1 MEDEVVRVYSSR
13 SPLAPTLSLP
23 VELVPSEEIITTGK
37 LFLGQQHI
45 RDGALPQDLHD
56 GCLVAHVLLVH
67 EVVGFGK
74 ESERL
79 IGWRDVHEA
88 GANVVSVLLSDYA
101 IVGEPLQ
108 IGKGVLQ
115 KNHVGIDIEER
126 ESQLQHLEDKGNLP
140 PHFLSEYG

>member
-23 VELVPSEEIITTGK
+23 VELVPSEEVITAGK
-37 LFLGQQHI
+37 LFLGQQHMG
-45 RDGALPQDLHD
+45 DGSLPQDLHD

-126 ESQLQHLEDKGNLP
+126 ESQLQHLEDKGDLP

>member
-23 VELVPSEEIITTGK
+23 VELVPSKEVITAGK
-37 LFLGQQHI
+37 LFLGQQHM
-45 RDGALPQDLHD
+45 RDGSLLKDLHD

-101 IVGEPLQ
+101 IIGEPLQ

-126 ESQLQHLEDKGNLP
+126 ESQSQHLEDKGDLP

>member
-1 MEDEVVRVYSSR
+1 MG
-13 SPLAPTLSLP
+13 SL
-23 VELVPSEEIITTGK
+23 LK
-37 LFLGQQHI
+37 
-45 RDGALPQDLHD
+45 DLHD

-88 GANVVSVLLSDYA
+88 SANVVSVLLSDYA

-108 IGKGVLQ
+108 IGKWGSS
-115 KNHVGIDIEER
+115 EESR
-126 ESQLQHLEDKGNLP
+126 RNRHRGERIPVAAPG
-140 PHFLSEYG
+140 G